1 MVLFLLLLGFVA
13 EENSR
18 LNATKNYMVEYLE
31 NVCIHRYAKM
41 NHATEEAEDTAE
53 ENAQAEEKM
62 EEVVAETTE
71 IVQDEQK
78 KNEQEMR
85 IRAIL
90 EEFLA

>member
-1 MVLFLLLLGFVA
+1 
-13 EENSR
+13 
-18 LNATKNYMVEYLE
+18 MVEYLE

-41 NHATEEAEDTAE
+41 NHATEEVEETVEESAE
-53 ENAQAEEKM
+53 EEEKI
-62 EEVVAETTE
+62 EEVVAEPADTSE
-71 IVQDEQK
+71 DEQK